1 MSAICFSFEYFLVI
15 FVIISIPDG
24 NARYASGY
32 NHPIHSA
39 SRYPIYIYVR
49 EYNTRGLLRNRDAFA
64 LIKNYFDQVGS
75 IARSSNIEDVI
86 KKNIEIDRLSRPIFI
101 QF

>member
-1 MSAICFSFEYFLVI
+1 MEMLAMPLATIIRYTPLLVI
-15 FVIISIPDG
+15 L
-24 NARYASGY
+24 Y
-32 NHPIHSA
+32 
-39 SRYPIYIYVR
+39 IYIYVR